1 MKSSSDDGAN
11 IRNSNINISNTIF
24 SQNKF
29 DQLDLDFCNGQIIN
43 NKFINNSKDLEGN
56 NEGDG
61 IDLSGSNV
69 FISMNEIEHLGDK
82 GISVGEKSRVI
93 IESNIFSKNNIAIA
107 IKDQSSAYNL
117 NNTYKNNNLKISMY
131 VKKLIFKEPTLY
143 LNKGKKIK
151 NNKYKITNGNV
162 IFIDKIIKSNSYKK
176 FKNEITTSRI

>member
-1 MKSSSDDGAN
+1 MVFLGQLSIHNSDVLIKHSQIMKSSSDDGAN

-82 GISVGEKSRVI
+82 GK
-93 IESNIFSKNNIAIA
+93 
-107 IKDQSSAYNL
+107 
-117 NNTYKNNNLKISMY
+117 
-131 VKKLIFKEPTLY
+131 
-143 LNKGKKIK
+143 
-151 NNKYKITNGNV
+151 
-162 IFIDKIIKSNSYKK
+162 
-176 FKNEITTSRI
+176 